1 MINKIGFI
9 FRLLSVALLLGTS
22 YQAKALNKEITT
34 SQIEIGGTFKLTD
47 QNGRQVT
54 NDILKGKYTLVLF
67 GFSRCPHICP
77 GQLAL
82 LEKTLD
88 AFPKLQAL
96 FITLDPANDTV
107 EVLNKFSRSFHK
119 RILML
124 TGSNEM
130 IEKVVNDYK
139 VYVAADE
146 DPEKFNH
153 SALMYLMG
161 LDGRYISHIAP
172 RSEDELLAFVDHYTI

>member
-1 MINKIGFI
+1 MSSKIDFI
-9 FRLLSVALLLGTS
+9 FKLLSFTLLLGTS
-22 YQAKALNKEITT
+22 YQAKAFTKEITT

-47 QNGRQVT
+47 QNGHQVRS
-54 NDILKGKYTLVLF
+54 DILKGKYTLVLF

-96 FITLDPANDTV
+96 FITLDPTNDTV
-107 EVLNKFSRSFHK
+107 EALNKFSQSFHK

-124 TGSNEM
+124 TGTNDM
-130 IEKVVNDYK
+130 IEKVVSDYK

-153 SALMYLMG
+153 SALIYLMG
-161 LDGRYISHIAP
+161 LDGRYISHISP
-172 RSEDELLAFVDHYTI
+172 RSEDELLAFVSHYTK

>member
-1 MINKIGFI
+1 MINKIVFV
-9 FRLLSVALLLGTS
+9 FKLLSVALLFGIS
-22 YQAKALNKEITT
+22 YQAEGFNKEITT
-34 SQIEIGGTFKLTD
+34 SQIDIGGTFKLTD
-47 QNGRQVT
+47 QNGDQVT
-54 NDILKGKYTLVLF
+54 NNILKGKYTLVLF

-77 GQLAL
+77 GQLTL

-124 TGSNEM
+124 TGPNEM
-130 IEKVVNDYK
+130 IEKIANDYK
-139 VYVAADE
+139 VYVAANE
-146 DPEKFNH
+146 DPDKFNH

-172 RSEDELLAFVDHYTI
+172 RSEDELLAFIYHHTI